1 MAFNK
6 LSQKIAAMEEDRRE
20 FLRIDCLIETHVLSI
35 VENDELASSDAFAKN
50 ISASGVL
57 FRTKIE
63 YQLDSIVSMEIFPGI
78 LNELDDNE
86 AKIIKTRGYVLGK
99 VVRVKK
105 GEDDGYDCAV
115 AFVSSDVEDEEYL
128 RLFQDLINK
137 AMYFG

>member
-1 MAFNK
+1 MAFNR

-35 VENDELASSDAFAKN
+35 VENDELASSDASAKN

-86 AKIIKTRGYVLGK
+86 AKVIKTRGYVLGK